1 MTNKNQQLDEFAP
14 PANSATVEPSAG
26 LLPDGTVD
34 REGAMAKAD
43 LYKLSNYSYK
53 LFKKLNDEDQLDG
66 WVQAKI
72 TKAADYI
79 ASVYH
84 YLEYE
89 MKFSEYGKK
98 LESSDMYTESEKQLI
113 QQKLSEARSIVK
125 ALKVTQANKLLE
137 GKLANKDFAA
147 LAAPVDK
154 ITYADKI
161 AGANKKAKSATAKV
175 AKEGLAEANYSDDD
189 DYDYV
194 KRPHM
199 PKVGKYSDHP
209 GYDEADAEEDAE
221 KAYKAGIEKRKKE
234 KSKSKSKELDEVF
247 GSRKAARLET
257 MEAIKPSEMI
267 VRQRKTR
274 KKQPKDT
281 DKFGGPIPPWKK
293 GTEEPL
299 DKMEESKPSA
309 GLSNKKKSKV
319 VKAAKNK
326 TDLGKPGKNFDK
338 VADKAAKKYGSK
350 EKGEKVAAA
359 AMWKNIKESVE
370 MSFGEGVYET
380 DTQQIEDLSG
390 EITKLN
396 KPEKFAQVKPL
407 NIKGARP
414 KPDANGISNWEPDP
428 DERSVPVAPKQTVHP
443 AIAKLQG
450 THPKLYAY
458 LVKTPGASQKF
469 LSNSSYAID
478 LLTKPEFQP
487 VFKEEQLDEADL
499 KKLKSLVSPKQSAFS
514 KKGYAKL
521 GHRLQYEKDQA
532 IRDIETADEKGDNA
546 GVTAANR
553 QWKDAHVQ
561 QQKVLGKKEKAKKE
575 SINESVEL
583 SAIKTLSGL

>member
-1 MTNKNQQLDEFAP
+1 MEFIMTNKNQQLDEFAP

-43 LYKLSNYSYK
+43 LFKLSNYSYK

-137 GKLANKDFAA
+137 GKSSNKDFAA

-189 DYDYV
+189 DYV

-209 GYDEADAEEDAE
+209 GYDEADEEEDAE

-234 KSKSKSKELDEVF
+234 KAKSKELDE
-247 GSRKAARLET
+247 
-257 MEAIKPSEMI
+257 
-267 VRQRKTR
+267 
-274 KKQPKDT
+274 DT
-281 DKFGGPIPPWKK
+281 
-293 GTEEPL
+293 
-299 DKMEESKPSA
+299 KPSA
-309 GLSNKKKSKV
+309 GLSKKKKSIV
-319 VKAAKNK
+319 VKAAKSEK
-326 TDLGKPGKNFDK
+326 DLGKPGKNFDK

-380 DTQQIEDLSG
+380 DTQQTEDLSG

-414 KPDANGISNWEPDP
+414 KPDANGVSNWEPDP
-428 DERSVPVAPKQTVHP
+428 DEKSVPVAPKQTVHP

-499 KKLKSLVSPKQSAFS
+499 KKLKSLVSRKQSPFS
-514 KKGYAKL
+514 KAGYGEL
-521 GHRLQYEKDQA
+521 ENRLQNRKEAAKKKID
-532 IRDIETADEKGDNA
+532 DADENEDND
-546 GVTAANR
+546 GVTTANR
-553 QWKDAHVQ
+553 EWANANKL
-561 QQKVLGKKEKAKKE
+561 QQKVRDKKETAKKE